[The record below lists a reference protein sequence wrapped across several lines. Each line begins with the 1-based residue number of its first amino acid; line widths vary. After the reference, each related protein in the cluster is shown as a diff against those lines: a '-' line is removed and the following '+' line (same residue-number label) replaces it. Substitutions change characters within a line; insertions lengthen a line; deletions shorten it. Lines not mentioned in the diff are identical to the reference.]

1 MWPHDASD
9 VEQAEHNELSALQSQ
24 AVFAEYDSHIRKL
37 YVN

>member
-24 AVFAEYDSHIRKL
+24 AVIAEYESHVLKL